1 MILTFSKPLNPN
13 TLNSN
18 NFRLFTGSVPISTR
32 VTHSSDSRTVI
43 LTGALP
49 SGALVSVVATN
60 GVTDLLGNQLANFS
74 SSFTAAVL
82 PSTTRPTVVTM
93 RPGNGSTAIPA
104 NTPVTLI
111 TNSAMNLASI
121 AGALNVSQNGVL
133 VAGTTTLDNIGQSIL
148 FTPAAPF
155 TSGAL
160 VQVFLSSAATDTSGN
175 PLNSFMGQFTVAA
188 SLTGVAPTVVA
199 FSPAYTSTINVLNP
213 VIDVQFSKPINAATV
228 TNSTFYILENNLTPI
243 SGTLSLINPYTIHF
257 VPSAPLA
264 NASSQPY
271 YRINMTSGIQD
282 TTGIAYAGSIGTYY
296 FYFSPTATLVDTVAP
311 VVTGLAPTDGS
322 TVGDNVVFRATFS
335 KPIDP
340 LTVTSSTFMISG
352 GGLTVMP
359 LSIAFD
365 STNQNVTLTPQTSMP
380 NNAAMTISINGITD
394 ISGNVVTPLTTHFTT
409 LNGADTTQPFVTS
422 TNITSGE
429 THVPINSSVIFQFSK
444 AMDSRTLNGTNFYVY
459 DLDFGVYIPVTYSYS
474 ADGLTATMVP
484 VSPLPVGR
492 NIQIGA
498 RNSQDLAGN
507 AIVNLAINFS
517 TAYAS
522 STTPPT
528 VSDTTP
534 RNGATGIPTNATLQI
549 LFSEAIEPTALAGI
563 QLLRGGTPQA
573 IAPSLSSANNILK
586 LIPSTLLL
594 PNTQYTLSISGATDA
609 AGNVQASPVTAT
621 FTTGPGVQFAAPTV
635 VSSTPTSNETNVP
648 TNGELKLAFSEPINP
663 ISLTAPR
670 MSSSTITPRTG
681 IFPAQ

>member
-1 MILTFSKPLNPN
+1 
-13 TLNSN
+13 
-18 NFRLFTGSVPISTR
+18 
-32 VTHSSDSRTVI
+32 
-43 LTGALP
+43 
-49 SGALVSVVATN
+49 
-60 GVTDLLGNQLANFS
+60 
-74 SSFTAAVL
+74 
-82 PSTTRPTVVTM
+82 
-93 RPGNGSTAIPA
+93 
-104 NTPVTLI
+104 
-111 TNSAMNLASI
+111 
-121 AGALNVSQNGVL
+121 
-133 VAGTTTLDNIGQSIL
+133 
-148 FTPAAPF
+148 
-155 TSGAL
+155 
-160 VQVFLSSAATDTSGN
+160 
-175 PLNSFMGQFTVAA
+175 
-188 SLTGVAPTVVA
+188 
-199 FSPAYTSTINVLNP
+199 
-213 VIDVQFSKPINAATV
+213 
-228 TNSTFYILENNLTPI
+228 
-243 SGTLSLINPYTIHF
+243 
-257 VPSAPLA
+257 
-264 NASSQPY
+264 
-271 YRINMTSGIQD
+271 
-282 TTGIAYAGSIGTYY
+282 
-296 FYFSPTATLVDTVAP
+296 
-311 VVTGLAPTDGS
+311 
-322 TVGDNVVFRATFS
+322 
-335 KPIDP
+335 
-340 LTVTSSTFMISG
+340 
-352 GGLTVMP
+352 
-359 LSIAFD
+359 
-365 STNQNVTLTPQTSMP
+365 
-380 NNAAMTISINGITD
+380 MTISINGITD

-563 QLLRGGTPQA
+563 QLLKGGTPQA

-609 AGNVQASPVTAT
+609 AGKRAGEPRNRYFHHGTRRAVCRANGCLVHPNLQRNQCADQRRAQAGFQRTHQSD
-621 FTTGPGVQFAAPTV
+621 FADGRECPALQLRPEP
-635 VSSTPTSNETNVP
+635 VSSRRRDRE
-648 TNGELKLAFSEPINP
+648 SEPAYGDLRTH
-663 ISLTAPR
+663 ISAR
-670 MSSSTITPRTG
+670 AR
-681 IFPAQ
+681 